1 MISNSRHKI
10 DKLDIVIARACNLN
24 CEGCVTFSNFS
35 HIRGILRWQDQKDKI
50 LPWLDRLE
58 ISDFITLFGGEP
70 LLNPDIMDYLQ
81 GITSY
86 YEEIGESTTISI
98 QTNGIRLLENLD
110 IIRFGCNKKSI
121 VIDVSLHSSNSKYQ
135 DKVKLGIKRAQDIIT
150 EHMQTDPNLKN
161 FLTVTDYVGE
171 YWMNHYLTK
180 EDGSIEPARDYN
192 STDAPWPHKTCHIKD
207 FVNLYDGRLYKC
219 PPMATIANY
228 GKQTSN
234 FNYKKWRPWLEEY
247 KSCGIHDDL
256 GSWLETRKGPENV
269 CNMCFPPTRDWQN
282 ISHDAKLKYNI
293 AFDEAKFNRYF

>member
-98 QTNGIRLLENLD
+98 QT
-110 IIRFGCNKKSI
+110 I

-207 FVNLYDGRLYKC
+207 FVNLYDGRLY
-219 PPMATIANY
+219 
-228 GKQTSN
+228 
-234 FNYKKWRPWLEEY
+234 
-247 KSCGIHDDL
+247 
-256 GSWLETRKGPENV
+256 
-269 CNMCFPPTRDWQN
+269 
-282 ISHDAKLKYNI
+282 
-293 AFDEAKFNRYF
+293 

>member
-24 CEGCVTFSNFS
+24 CQGCVTFSNFS

-150 EHMQTDPNLKN
+150 EHMQTDPNLK
-161 FLTVTDYVGE
+161 
-171 YWMNHYLTK
+171 
-180 EDGSIEPARDYN
+180 I
-192 STDAPWPHKTCHIKD
+192 I
-207 FVNLYDGRLYKC
+207 
-219 PPMATIANY
+219 
-228 GKQTSN
+228 
-234 FNYKKWRPWLEEY
+234 
-247 KSCGIHDDL
+247 
-256 GSWLETRKGPENV
+256 
-269 CNMCFPPTRDWQN
+269 
-282 ISHDAKLKYNI
+282 
-293 AFDEAKFNRYF
+293 